1 MTGEYNPKVTM
12 VDSNI
17 EGTYELREF
26 EFLDGKKV
34 KMKDGYFAVTKS
46 TTGNGYQICY
56 YCNLCLSGWGKHS
69 TTCILTLGT

>member
-1 MTGEYNPKVTM
+1 M

-46 TTGNGYQICY
+46 TTGNGYHICY
-56 YCNLCLSGWGKHS
+56 YCNQCLSGWADTARHVSLRLALNKLHKWK
-69 TTCILTLGT
+69 LT